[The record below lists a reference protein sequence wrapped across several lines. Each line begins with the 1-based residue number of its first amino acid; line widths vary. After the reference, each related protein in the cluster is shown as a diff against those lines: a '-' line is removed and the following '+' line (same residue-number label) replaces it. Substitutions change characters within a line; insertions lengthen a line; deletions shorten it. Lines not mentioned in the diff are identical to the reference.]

1 LDKISRKYAESG
13 SQWQKK
19 RKKWDHV
26 NSNTDDNKV
35 KCFKGETDT
44 GERHHQHL
52 CELPEN

>member
-1 LDKISRKYAESG
+1 MQRVEASG
-13 SQWQKK
+13 GKK